1 MEKLEGLTVSEVGQ
15 MLKDCA
21 WCVVKKGWMTETQ
34 DRLKLS
40 VLQHAHS
47 IPVHTQLDSPTSTS
61 HPGGNVQ
68 THMHKH
74 ICRSLCMYTMKP

>member
-21 WCVVKKGWMTETQ
+21 WHVVKKGWMTEAQ

-40 VLQHAHS
+40 VLQHTCAHTIELTDLHKPS
-47 IPVHTQLDSPTSTS
+47 RWKCADS
-61 HPGGNVQ
+61 HA
-68 THMHKH
+68 
-74 ICRSLCMYTMKP
+74 